1 LGLTNL
7 IEGEVMGEEPT
18 TARTPVGLLPV
29 RGEGRAGERVTV
41 LIRPEAA
48 STCPRED
55 TVVLRGMLTAASFRG
70 RHYQIEVRCAG
81 GVSLSFA
88 LRAAPD
94 ELPALG
100 EAMALY
106 LDPRGI
112 TVLAAGEGEPDWV
125 TVTKADVH
133 GRPVVRYSGQVLA
146 RTATRITL
154 EATFERGPVAV
165 EGLRL
170 NPGDRFV
177 EHFYADR
184 WYNVFEVYDGASG
197 AFKGWYCNIT
207 RPAAIGRERVAADDL
222 ALDLVVPVKDGA
234 VLVDEDEFEALS
246 LSLREREAAL
256 GAVEE
261 LRALA
266 RDDKLPRTK

>member
-1 LGLTNL
+1 VLG
-7 IEGEVMGEEPT
+7 G
-18 TARTPVGLLPV
+18 A
-29 RGEGRAGERVTV
+29 
-41 LIRPEAA
+41 IR
-48 STCPRED
+48 
-55 TVVLRGMLTAASFRG
+55 L
-70 RHYQIEVRCAG
+70 H
-81 GVSLSFA
+81 
-88 LRAAPD
+88 
-94 ELPALG
+94 
-100 EAMALY
+100 

-125 TVTKADVH
+125 TITKADVH
-133 GRPVVRYSGQVLA
+133 GRPVVRYSGEVLE
-146 RTATRITL
+146 RTETRITL

-207 RPAAIGRERVAADDL
+207 RPAVIGRASVAADDL
-222 ALDLVVPVKDGA
+222 ALDLVVPAKDGA
-234 VLVDEDEFEALS
+234 VLVDEDEFEALV
-246 LSLREREAAL
+246 LSSREREAAL

-266 RDDKLPRTK
+266 EVGGLPRTR